1 MNSIK
6 RVRGKTAALF
16 AALGLWAA
24 AVPAAGAA
32 TPYPERPIRLIVPFG
47 AGGTTDI
54 LGRVLGQQLGE
65 ALKQTVI
72 VENRPGANGN
82 IGSDAVAKAAPD
94 GYTLLFAADATLVI
108 NPTLYSQLPFK
119 PESDFAPISRIAVV
133 PLVLVANPSVK
144 ADTLPELVKLGGKP
158 DARLDFGSAGAGSM
172 GHLVGERLN
181 RATGMSMTH
190 IPYKSG
196 AQAISDVVSGQIPLL
211 ITGLAVAEP
220 FLRDGK
226 LKAIA
231 VTSGQ
236 RFPGAPKVPT
246 IAEGGVKDFDS
257 PSWYGLLAPAGTPAP
272 VLEKIHAALASALQT
287 DDMKKRMVELGAWPV
302 VDTQA
307 AFAELIKADTQR
319 WSQIIQAAG
328 ITVQ

>member
-1 MNSIK
+1 MK
-6 RVRGKTAALF
+6 CVKQVRSR
-16 AALGLWAA
+16 AA
-24 AVPAAGAA
+24 AVLAALSMGAVLAPAAATAA
-32 TPYPERPIRLIVPFG
+32 YPDKPIRLIVPFG

-54 LGRVLGQQLGE
+54 LGRVLGQKLGD
-65 ALKQTVI
+65 ALGQSVI

-82 IGSDAVAKAAPD
+82 IGSDAVAKSAAD

-108 NPTLYSQLPFK
+108 NPSLYRQLPFQ
-119 PESDFAPISRIAVV
+119 PERDFAPISRIAVV
-133 PLVLVANPSVK
+133 PLVLVANPAVK
-144 ADTLPELVKLGGKP
+144 ADTLPELVKLGRNG
-158 DARLDFGSAGAGSM
+158 DSRLDFGSAGAGSM

-181 RATGMSMTH
+181 RATDMKMTH

-196 AQAISDVVSGQIPLL
+196 AQAIADVVSGQIPLL
-211 ITGLAVAEP
+211 ITGLAVADP
-220 FLRDGK
+220 FLKNGK

-236 RFPGAPKVPT
+236 RFPGAPAVPT

-272 VLEKIHAALASALQT
+272 VLEKIHGALAAALQT
-287 DDMKKRMVELGAWPV
+287 EDMKARMVELGAWPV
-302 VDTQA
+302 VDSRA
-307 AFAELIKADTQR
+307 AFAELIKQDTVR

>member
-1 MNSIK
+1 MK
-6 RVRGKTAALF
+6 CLKQVRSRAAATL
-16 AALGLWAA
+16 AALGVCAALAPAA
-24 AVPAAGAA
+24 AVSA
-32 TPYPERPIRLIVPFG
+32 YPEKAIRLIVPFG

-54 LGRVLGQQLGE
+54 LGRVLGQKLGD
-65 ALKQTVI
+65 ALGQTVI

-82 IGSDAVAKAAPD
+82 IGSDAVAKAAAD

-108 NPTLYSQLPFK
+108 NPSLYRQLPFQ
-119 PESDFAPISRIAVV
+119 PERDFAPISRIAVV
-133 PLVLVANPSVK
+133 PLVLVANPGVK
-144 ADTLPELVKLGGKP
+144 ADTLPELVKLGRNG
-158 DARLDFGSAGAGSM
+158 DSRLDFGSAGAGSM

-181 RATGMSMTH
+181 RATSMKMTH

-196 AQAISDVVSGQIPLL
+196 AQAIADVVSGQIPLL
-211 ITGLAVAEP
+211 ITGLAVADP
-220 FLRDGK
+220 FIKNGK

-236 RFPGAPKVPT
+236 RFPGAPTVPT

-257 PSWYGLLAPAGTPAP
+257 PSWYGLLAPAGTPTP
-272 VLEKIHAALASALQT
+272 VLEKIHGALEAALQT
-287 DDMKKRMVELGAWPV
+287 EEMKARMIELGAWPV
-302 VDTQA
+302 VDSRA
-307 AFAELIKADTQR
+307 AFAELIKQDTVR

>member
-1 MNSIK
+1 MNNIK

-133 PLVLVANPSVK
+133 PLVLVANPAVK

-287 DDMKKRMVELGAWPV
+287 EDMKKRMVELGAWPV

>member
-1 MNSIK
+1 MKCVKQVRS
-6 RVRGKTAALF
+6 RVAATL
-16 AALGLWAA
+16 AALGMCAALAPAA
-24 AVPAAGAA
+24 AMAA
-32 TPYPERPIRLIVPFG
+32 YPEKTIRLIVPFG

-54 LGRVLGQQLGE
+54 LGRVLGQKLGE
-65 ALKQTVI
+65 ALGQTVI

-82 IGSDAVAKAAPD
+82 IGSDAVAKAAAD

-108 NPTLYSQLPFK
+108 NPSLYRQLPFQ
-119 PESDFAPISRIAVV
+119 PERDFAPISRIAVV
-133 PLVLVANPSVK
+133 PLVLVANPGVK
-144 ADTLPELVKLGGKP
+144 ADTLQELVKLGRSG
-158 DARLDFGSAGAGSM
+158 DSRLDFGSAGAGSM

-181 RATGMSMTH
+181 RATDMKMTH

-196 AQAISDVVSGQIPLL
+196 AQAIADVVSGQIPLL
-211 ITGLAVAEP
+211 ITGLAVADP
-220 FLRDGK
+220 FLKNGK

-236 RFPGAPKVPT
+236 RFPGAPTVPT

-272 VLEKIHAALASALQT
+272 VLEKIHGALATALQT
-287 DDMKKRMVELGAWPV
+287 EEMKARMVELGAWPV
-302 VDTQA
+302 VDSQA
-307 AFAELIKADTQR
+307 AFAELIKQDTIR